1 MMNIDT
7 NIQKNLT
14 LSRKAMNKVDI
25 NIQFTP
31 KEREVISVI
40 KAVMGKYA
48 PSVQVYIV
56 GGLIRDR
63 LIGLPSHDL
72 DIMIYPMKAE
82 DFARLITSHLKT
94 KDPHIIKDNPEK
106 SKFISTSK
114 IYLPTQYGT
123 QEIDIAQARQD
134 VYRGDSRIPEVKI
147 ATPEGDAYRR
157 DLTINSL
164 MYSLNDDKIID
175 FTGMGIK
182 DLISNTIRTPQE
194 PLKTFSE
201 DPLRIFRCVVY
212 AAKLNGTIDPQTYQ
226 AMTNPALRDEI
237 KQKVSKER
245 IGQEFLKML
254 KNPNPDYALKL
265 LKDTGLWE
273 DIISEALRGTKYEG
287 KMAQVD
293 MNQNN
298 VNHQLTL
305 WEHTLQVV
313 KNVLNKYPEA
323 DSEKRIIMVL
333 AALTHDLGKLFKDIQ
348 GESKSHPGN
357 TSYLGHADESK
368 NIVEYI
374 LKYLSIGDPYI
385 KQVAGLAQEH
395 MRPHHFTEQE
405 QGGARALRKFLRNM
419 GEVSLNWLDVFNLA
433 VADAYSKGLEI
444 DPNTVKQYQELEQ
457 RLQEAF
463 TTLSPT
469 KDMSIKP
476 ILNGNEIMQILN
488 VKPGAWMAE
497 ITNFVKELRDE
508 NPNITK
514 EEAARLLK
522 EKYQNANLK
531 DIKKASKEEGK
542 NSICPMHLFSA
553 KLEEINKLFK
563 ENKHYEI
570 LTTLNELKE
579 HYGEDESV
587 VRLLA
592 IATLKVLII
601 DELYR
606 NNDLIQHI
614 LDKAE
619 KNFFDSTLC
628 AYVVGILILI
638 ATKTEKDV
646 IKEVAE
652 RVRNMAPSTL
662 KKVMDMLPEK
672 VYHEDLRKEFSNE
685 TTKG

>member
-1 MMNIDT
+1 MI
-7 NIQKNLT
+7 
-14 LSRKAMNKVDI
+14 RGYMNKIDI
-25 NIQFTP
+25 DIQFTP
-31 KEREVISVI
+31 QEQEAISVL
-40 KAVMGKYA
+40 KEVMKRYA

-63 LIGLPSHDL
+63 LVGLESHDL
-72 DIMIYPMKAE
+72 DIMVYPIKAE
-82 DFARLITSHLKT
+82 EFARLITKHQNI
-94 KDPHIIKDNPEK
+94 KDPHVIKDNPEK

-114 IYLPTQYGT
+114 IYLPTQYGI
-123 QEIDIAQARQD
+123 QEIDVAQARQD
-134 VYRGDSRIPEVKI
+134 VYKGDSRIPQTTT
-147 ATPEGDAYRR
+147 ATPEQDAYRR
-157 DLTINSL
+157 DLTVNSL
-164 MYSLNDDKIID
+164 MYSLNDNKIVD

-182 DLISNTIRTPQE
+182 DLISKTIRTPQD

-201 DPLRIFRCVVY
+201 DPLRIFRTIVY

-237 KQKVSKER
+237 RQKVSKER

-254 KNPNPDYALKL
+254 KNPNPDYALTL

-273 DIISEALRGTKYEG
+273 DIVSESLKGTKYEG
-287 KMAQVD
+287 KMAQLD

-313 KNVLNKYPEA
+313 KNVINKYPEA
-323 DSEKRIIMVL
+323 DSEKRITMVL

-385 KQVAGLAQEH
+385 KQVSSLAQEH
-395 MRPHHFTEQE
+395 MRPHHFTEQA
-405 QGGARALRKFLRNM
+405 QGGSRALRKFLRNM

-444 DPNTVKQYQELEQ
+444 DPNTVQQYQELEQ

-469 KDMSIKP
+469 KDTSIKP

-488 VKPGAWMAE
+488 VKPGAWMSE
-497 ITNFVKELRDE
+497 ITNFVKELKDE

-514 EEAARLLK
+514 EEAAKLLK
-522 EKYQNANLK
+522 EKYQNINPQ
-531 DIKKASKEEGK
+531 DIKKASKDEDEGKNK
-542 NSICPMHLFSA
+542 NSICPMHLFNS
-553 KLEEINKLFK
+553 KLEEVNKLFR

-592 IATLKVLII
+592 IATLKILIV
-601 DELYR
+601 DDLYR

-628 AYVVGILILI
+628 AYVVGILVLI
-638 ATKTEKDV
+638 STSTEKSV

-652 RVRNMAPSTL
+652 RVLNMAPETL
-662 KKVMDMLPEK
+662 KKVIDMLPEK
-672 VYHEDLRKEFSNE
+672 VYHEDLKKEFSNE